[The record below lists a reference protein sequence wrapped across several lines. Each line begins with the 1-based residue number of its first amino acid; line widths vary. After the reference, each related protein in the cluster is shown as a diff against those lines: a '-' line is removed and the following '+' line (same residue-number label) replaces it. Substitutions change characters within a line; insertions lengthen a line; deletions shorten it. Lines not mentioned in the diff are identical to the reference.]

1 MVQQE
6 YVLQADG
13 TITPLNN
20 TQNYVL
26 SEQQAGEILAQV
38 FWGFSTFQKKPKD
51 DNCTGVFISFL

>member
-13 TITPLNN
+13 TITPLSS

-38 FWGFSTFQKKPKD
+38 FWSFSTVKKINKR
-51 DNCTGVFISFL
+51 

>member
-1 MVQQE
+1 MCVCLVQQE

-13 TITPLNN
+13 TITPLSN

-38 FWGFSTFQKKPKD
+38 F
-51 DNCTGVFISFL
+51 

>member
-1 MVQQE
+1 MFFLMVQQE

-38 FWGFSTFQKKPKD
+38 FWGFSTFQKRKKK
-51 DNCTGVFISFL
+51 TQR